1 MIMKDELDLSKP
13 VIENYSFRDNK
24 TSEVINGKIYIS
36 PMAFFAVKENPF
48 KQEVREYPV
57 DFGYPIQ
64 EKYTISLK
72 IPEGYEVESMPK
84 SMTVDGGEKIGVFRF
99 VIANNNG
106 QIQIVSTSD
115 IYSSIVTPEYY
126 ATLKDFFQKSIEKQN
141 ERIVLKKI

>member
-1 MIMKDELDLSKP
+1 
-13 VIENYSFRDNK
+13 
-24 TSEVINGKIYIS
+24 
-36 PMAFFAVKENPF
+36 
-48 KQEVREYPV
+48 
-57 DFGYPIQ
+57 
-64 EKYTISLK
+64 
-72 IPEGYEVESMPK
+72 MPK